1 MVRLEVRHIDNPGE
15 LDDVFRI
22 RHIVFVE
29 GQDVPSDRE
38 WDGLD
43 ENAEHIIALAD
54 SLPVGCARIRFPD
67 GKAKLERL
75 AVLPE
80 YQGTGIGFA
89 VMEYL
94 VEYAWKK
101 GVDEIYLHAQLTTLD
116 FYSRFGFAPRGEVF
130 DDANIEHKEMFLV
143 KNKQN
148 VH

>member
-1 MVRLEVRHIDNPGE
+1 MPDLVVRHIESPGE

-29 GQDVPSDRE
+29 GQDVPPDRE

-43 ENAEHIIALAD
+43 REAEHVIALAD
-54 SLPVGCARIRFPD
+54 GIPAGCGRIRFPD
-67 GKAKLERL
+67 GKAKIERL
-75 AVLPE
+75 AVLSE
-80 YQGTGIGFA
+80 YQGAGIGSA

-94 VEYAWKK
+94 VEYGWKR

-116 FYSRFGFAPRGEVF
+116 FYSRFCFAPRGDVF
-130 DDANIEHKEMFLV
+130 DDANIDHKEMFLI
-143 KNKQN
+143 KDKQN

>member
-1 MVRLEVRHIDNPGE
+1 MAHLEVRQIDSPAE

-29 GQDVPSDRE
+29 GQDVPPDRE

-43 ENAEHIIALAD
+43 GDAEHVIALAD
-54 SLPVGCARIRFPD
+54 GIPVGCARIRFPG
-67 GKAKLERL
+67 GKAKIERL
-75 AVLPE
+75 AVLPQ
-80 YQGTGIGFA
+80 YMGRGVGSA

-94 VEYAWKK
+94 VDHAWKRD
-101 GVDEIYLHAQLTTLD
+101 VDEIYLHAQLTTLD

-130 DDANIEHKEMFLV
+130 DDANIDHKEMFLI
-143 KNKQN
+143 KDRQN

>member
-1 MVRLEVRHIDNPGE
+1 MAHLEVRHIDSPAE

-29 GQDVPSDRE
+29 GQDVPPDRE

-43 ENAEHIIALAD
+43 GDAEHVIALAD
-54 SLPVGCARIRFPD
+54 GIPVGCARIRFPC
-67 GKAKLERL
+67 GKAKIERL
-75 AVLPE
+75 AVLPQ
-80 YQGTGIGFA
+80 YMGRGVGSA

-94 VEYAWKK
+94 VDHAWKRD
-101 GVDEIYLHAQLTTLD
+101 VDEIYLHAQLTTLD

-130 DDANIEHKEMFLV
+130 DDANIDHKEMFLI
-143 KNKQN
+143 KDRQN